1 MAWHMLCIQV
11 VNTTEEGQTMNK
23 REIKAWLKDETAHME
38 PTEDMDGNK
47 ILSVYLGS
55 FLSLD
60 PCGRYHHAISP
71 NGISSKCERFWENL
85 ETVASDLGG
94 WIESGEGD
102 PLDTFFCMN
111 ADEET
116 EEVDQ

>member
-1 MAWHMLCIQV
+1 
-11 VNTTEEGQTMNK
+11 MNK

-38 PTEDMDGNK
+38 PAEDMDGNK

-60 PCGRYHHAISP
+60 PCGRYHHAPSP
-71 NGISSKCERFWENL
+71 NGVSSKCERFWGSL
-85 ETVASDLGG
+85 EAVASDLGG

-111 ADEET
+111 AEEET
-116 EEVDQ
+116 EEEDPSTDPLDTHHYDSVENS